1 MGYPPNLSKIVSIA
15 VVFYDSN
22 GDINFLRIK
31 EYYICKIPRV
41 KCLLV
46 TLLLLCMVYFLLQ
59 DTRVPPRFLTVRNL

>member
-31 EYYICKIPRV
+31 EYYICKILRV
-41 KCLLV
+41 CA
-46 TLLLLCMVYFLLQ
+46 C
-59 DTRVPPRFLTVRNL
+59 